1 VQAGALYGCDLVVR
15 YFIDEAASGTA
26 PAELLDAAPEPFDLP
41 LTYGGVMQYT
51 EQVGHRG
58 LRWTAAGEDDGAFAA
73 VAGTKVFDLD
83 GSTVGTIEVVA
94 DIDQVT
100 YLGTRLA
107 HIGGGVDSGLTMAS
121 SFSWVRGEPE
131 VADATRVEIRTGYSD
146 RVVTSYFQVNL
157 FRLGRVVL
165 HAVVDTSASAVED
178 RTRLYLNGVRIPL
191 DSFNDAIEPAQGAP
205 AGARAA
211 ELARRGQPRH
221 RRSLPRGRD
230 LLRRLLRARPQR
242 GRARAQRGAA
252 ADPGRRPAVSARLP
266 RVRPW

>member
-1 VQAGALYGCDLVVR
+1 MQAGALYGCDLVVR

-205 AGARAA
+205 LVLEPQSSLGVGNRAIGGRSPEGAIFYAA
-211 ELARRGQPRH
+211 YY
-221 RRSLPRGRD
+221 
-230 LLRRLLRARPQR
+230 
-242 GRARAQRGAA
+242 GRALSEEELEHNAGLLQIQDDAQ
-252 ADPGRRPAVSARLP
+252 P
-266 RVRPW
+266 